1 MNEQK
6 EKNLRDKMLPEDEVP
21 YTKERGLLFGEFAI
35 SENQRKL

>member
-21 YTKERGLLFGEFAI
+21 YTKERGLLDKPVRRI
-35 SENQRKL
+35 CH